1 MLQKNFKGK
10 LRMKE
15 TNKRTVF
22 QVNNHPL
29 NTKNQKPQLLV
40 QVLQTKLR
48 KKKRRKIPMH

>member
-22 QVNNHPL
+22 QVNNHLL